1 MASLNFSAGPISATT
16 TASNA
21 KASRVVSGFLGQL
34 GYNVNTMT
42 PEARAE
48 ALVSELKKYML
59 KKSRQYYQ
67 ESLLETKRVEVDVE
81 LSNEPVVWED

>member
-1 MASLNFSAGPISATT
+1 
-16 TASNA
+16 
-21 KASRVVSGFLGQL
+21 
-34 GYNVNTMT
+34 MT